1 MKKVLTSLLCVCI
14 CVVLCS
20 CGYSNKYNEA
30 KNALDSND
38 YNTAISI
45 LGELADNEYK
55 DSSEL
60 LKEAKY
66 QYLESNLDREN
77 SRSVTYL
84 NELKDENYK
93 DTQQLYDQL
102 YSWKAEIAVSRTQRS
117 SVHMSDLDITS
128 QLFPIYFLN
137 FRIYDGPP
145 DGEYTGTYEVIFSD
159 GQKIS
164 DTYIG
169 RDNDFYYSVT
179 LSSKQNSLGNTTF
192 NIYGENGELLA
203 SETSYIH

>member
-1 MKKVLTSLLCVCI
+1 MKKLFTSLLCVCI
-14 CVVLCS
+14 CIII
-20 CGYSNKYNEA
+20 CGCGNSDKYNEA
-30 KNALDSND
+30 KNALNSND

-45 LGELADNEYK
+45 LEELAANDYQ
-55 DSSEL
+55 DSAEL

-66 QYLESNLDREN
+66 QYIKSNLDREN

-84 NELKDENYK
+84 NELKDENYN

-102 YSWKAEIAVSRTQRS
+102 YSWKAKIAVNTTKQSSIHMNDLNATSRT
-117 SVHMSDLDITS
+117 
-128 QLFPIYFLN
+128 FPIYFFN
-137 FRIYDGPP
+137 FKTYDGPP
-145 DGEYTGTYEVIFSD
+145 DGEYRGTYEVVFSN

-179 LSSKQNSLGNTTF
+179 LSATQNPLGKTIF
-192 NIYGENGELLA
+192 NLYGENGELLA
-203 SETSYIH
+203 TETSYIH